1 MRAANCQAAATT
13 RMWFTERWRTLVIAF
28 TSVQVFIESMSGP
41 ACTYPFSWQDGL
53 LAAERTGDGQTFR
66 RQIVCQA
73 AEAEGVQAGQHLV
86 VESLCLISF
95 WLEDRLNK
103 SLQENVCWLGFFKAH
118 IVLITLSF

>member
-1 MRAANCQAAATT
+1 MR
-13 RMWFTERWRTLVIAF
+13 RTLVVTV

-53 LAAERTGDGQTFR
+53 LAAEGTGDGQTFR

-95 WLEDRLNK
+95 WLEDQLNK
-103 SLQENVCWLGFFKAH
+103 SLKENVCWFGFFKAH